1 MKYVMMLALWMLAMV
16 GIQAQP
22 EPEDRQ
28 LTIRGQLLDA
38 DLKEPMVQVTIQL
51 FQASDSTFA
60 GGTVSNERGNFYLE
74 APSPGTYKLRIS
86 SVGYQTIERELTLRR
101 NENQDLGNL
110 LMESE
115 TVMLQEA
122 VVTGRAA
129 QVIVRKDTI
138 VYNPEAFRTPEGS
151 PIEELIK
158 RIPGAEVDEDG
169 NITVNGK
176 EVKKILLDGKEFMLG
191 DVETALKNIPVSII
205 QNLKFYDQQ
214 SDQARITGIDDGEKE
229 TVLDFSIKKGMN
241 HGYMTNLDL
250 AGGTKHRYASRGM
263 GSRFTDKSRFVLL
276 GNFNNKDENA
286 GWWNRRGLNARKM
299 LGTNLNYDDGKKLKL
314 DASIRW
320 NHRDGDNQTENAS
333 ENFYSGSSRTFS
345 NTSTSNFTRSNNW
358 RGNIRVEWKP
368 DSLTNILL
376 RANGNYGT
384 DDATNTSLSATFN
397 DDPYLYTTDPSENF
411 PHSQPS
417 SSTTTRVPASPIA
430 TIRTSGVCCNST
442 VG

>member
-158 RIPGAEVDEDG
+158 RIPGA
-169 NITVNGK
+169 
-176 EVKKILLDGKEFMLG
+176 
-191 DVETALKNIPVSII
+191 
-205 QNLKFYDQQ
+205 
-214 SDQARITGIDDGEKE
+214 
-229 TVLDFSIKKGMN
+229 
-241 HGYMTNLDL
+241 
-250 AGGTKHRYASRGM
+250 
-263 GSRFTDKSRFVLL
+263 GSRRGRKHHRQRQGGEEDSARRQGVH
-276 GNFNNKDENA
+276 A
-286 GWWNRRGLNARKM
+286 RRRG
-299 LGTNLNYDDGKKLKL
+299 DGIEEHPREHHTEPEVLRP
-314 DASIRW
+314 AERPGSYHG
-320 NHRDGDNQTENAS
+320 HR
-333 ENFYSGSSRTFS
+333 
-345 NTSTSNFTRSNNW
+345 
-358 RGNIRVEWKP
+358 
-368 DSLTNILL
+368 
-376 RANGNYGT
+376 
-384 DDATNTSLSATFN
+384 
-397 DDPYLYTTDPSENF
+397 
-411 PHSQPS
+411 
-417 SSTTTRVPASPIA
+417 
-430 TIRTSGVCCNST
+430 
-442 VG
+442 